1 MGQHTVVSPATPMLL
16 AVGMFALRR
25 VSRRVGTYTFGGA
38 VGRSLKRRCH
48 FRLKGGTQTELPE

>member
-1 MGQHTVVSPATPMLL
+1 MLL

-38 VGRSLKRRCH
+38 VVRSLKRRCN
-48 FRLKGGTQTELPE
+48 FRLKGGTQTESPE